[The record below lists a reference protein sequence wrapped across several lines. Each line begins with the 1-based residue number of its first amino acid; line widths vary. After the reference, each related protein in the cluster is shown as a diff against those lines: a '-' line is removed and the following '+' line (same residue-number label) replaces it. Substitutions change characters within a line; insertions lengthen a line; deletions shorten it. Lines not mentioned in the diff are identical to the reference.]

1 MRDDFNVKD
10 FNARTGTAT
19 QVHDNESGFTIQKT
33 YDAEPYLEFAKAE
46 RDITQGQS
54 WGEGRKVGTIP
65 PAVMATFLRQ
75 DGGFDVKRAE
85 AWLRANPAFVS
96 FEPFLRVKSKL

>member
-1 MRDDFNVKD
+1 MKD
-10 FNARTGTAT
+10 YSPETGTYT
-19 QVHDNESGFTIQKT
+19 KVHDNENGFTIQKT
-33 YDAEPYLEFAKAE
+33 YDAEPYLDFAKAE
-46 RDITQGQS
+46 RDATQGS
-54 WGEGRKVGTIP
+54 TWGEGRKVGTIP

-96 FEPFLRVKSKL
+96 FEPFLRVRSNV